1 MAVMGRC
8 ELNWEGRLDVIEQ
21 ATGETLVVERL
32 AGVRASNDVTGVR
45 GARSATVVAAIY
57 IYI

>member
-1 MAVMGRC
+1 MGRC